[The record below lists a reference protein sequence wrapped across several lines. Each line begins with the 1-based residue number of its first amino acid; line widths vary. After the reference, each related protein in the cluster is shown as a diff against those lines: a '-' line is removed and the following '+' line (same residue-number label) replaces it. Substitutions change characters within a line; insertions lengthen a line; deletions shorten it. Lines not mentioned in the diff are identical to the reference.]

1 MARAVVF
8 DEIGGPEVLK
18 IIDIP
23 VTDPGPGQVRVKVE
37 AFGINRAD
45 QMMRSGVYAYLPQF
59 PHARLGVEAA
69 GVVDALGDGAA
80 GLKLGQEV
88 VVTAVPR
95 MDLDG
100 TYAQYV
106 NLPASTVIPRPGGQ
120 GAVEAAATWIAY
132 ATAYG
137 ALVEKAGMRAGDHVL
152 ITAASSAV
160 GLAAIQVANR
170 VGAVAVAVTRGPGK
184 RETLLAA
191 RARHVIVSSEQ
202 DTTEVVRELTGGVG
216 ADIILDSVAGPGL
229 PGLAKAARSSG
240 TIVMTGWLDTRP
252 ALLPMNWPLTVIGYA
267 NFEHTLDPAAVA
279 RIAAFLDSGLRSG
292 ALSPAVSKVF
302 PFDQVADAHR
312 YLESGM
318 QLGKVVVAT

>member
-23 VTDPGPGQVRVKVE
+23 VADPGPGQVRVKVE

-80 GLKLGQEV
+80 GLKPGQEV
-88 VVTAVPR
+88 VVTAVPH

-137 ALVEKAGMRAGDHVL
+137 ALVEKAGLRAGDHVL

-170 VGAVAVAVTRGPGK
+170 VGAVPVAVTRGPGK
-184 RETLLAA
+184 RETLLGTG
-191 RARHVIVSSEQ
+191 ARHVIVSSEQ
-202 DTTEVVRELTGGVG
+202 DTVEAVRELTVGAG

-229 PGLAKAARSSG
+229 PELAKAARSGG

-252 ALLPMNWPLTVIGYA
+252 ALLPMSWPLTVIGYV

-312 YLESGM
+312 YLESGS
-318 QLGKVVVAT
+318 QLGKVVVTT

>member
-312 YLESGM
+312 YLESGS